1 MKYVARV
8 KEVLISGIHMNGALE
23 NGRVRQVLKLPHP
36 DRVEIEIVG
45 SEAEP
50 CMMYRYA
57 DDGSFCGDS
66 WHQTFESALRQA
78 EYEYGLTRHDFQSIE
93 ES

>member
-8 KEVLISGIHMNGALE
+8 KEVLASGIHMNGALE
-23 NGRVRQVLKLPHP
+23 NGRVRQASELPRP
-36 DRVEIEIVG
+36 DRVEIEIDG
-45 SEAEP
+45 TEAEP

-57 DDGSFCGDS
+57 DDGSFCGDT
-66 WHQTFESALRQA
+66 WHQTFELALRQA
-78 EYEYGLTRHDFQSIE
+78 AYEYGLARHDFQSIE